1 MEALASQ
8 GYKSNI
14 LTNLIQVHVKMK
26 NWEDALEF
34 CERALHVDRKNV
46 KALSRRAHVYVESCD
61 SSSKGKL
68 KVARVKALQDLERA
82 MAIEPENADLLK
94 QRDDLS
100 QLFQDE
106 EMELKVKAMVLE
118 EERRVEV
125 AREVAKRTN
134 AKLAEAGSDAGA
146 DGKEEEKK
154 DDPKTEA
161 ARLWMERGMEKLA
174 KGEDFNEAPP
184 VSAFEV
190 VDQMMDKIEAGEIS
204 KSMMPDA
211 PGGSSSSP
219 PMPPGMGGLFGGGN
233 LPDAPTTV
241 AELLK
246 MSLEETAENRVYL
259 RSSNK
264 LEALCGRLMDE
275 KNETERGPL
284 FQIIAAACMSQKR
297 SKDVVYEKMGLA
309 AAIACLYDA
318 KQPLEARIG
327 ASKLINECIEEEG
340 GASAACVKLVCPD
353 VGIIASLSKLLF
365 EISASSAPSVS
376 ALQPLELLRDLA
388 NHPTTKALIV
398 TQFAEV
404 TSFLNGEE
412 HPVGAAVLALTAKNA
427 TAAVREA
434 GVSALSNLALSPK
447 MRTSF
452 CVTVQSPSEDTAKKV
467 LPSGVQALLAVARAH
482 KTETPAARA
491 IALATLMNATIDTE
505 RKAVEQDPDEANDA
519 NGVKRCVLTN
529 LRRRRGVALTPA
541 TQGNRALRGPAHP
554 GGAHLEQQGRRVPA
568 AHQAARGRAPVALH
582 GQPEVQQGRAGR
594 L

>member
-1 MEALASQ
+1 
-8 GYKSNI
+8 
-14 LTNLIQVHVKMK
+14 
-26 NWEDALEF
+26 
-34 CERALHVDRKNV
+34 
-46 KALSRRAHVYVESCD
+46 
-61 SSSKGKL
+61 
-68 KVARVKALQDLERA
+68 
-82 MAIEPENADLLK
+82 
-94 QRDDLS
+94 
-100 QLFQDE
+100 
-106 EMELKVKAMVLE
+106 
-118 EERRVEV
+118 
-125 AREVAKRTN
+125 
-134 AKLAEAGSDAGA
+134 
-146 DGKEEEKK
+146 
-154 DDPKTEA
+154 
-161 ARLWMERGMEKLA
+161 
-174 KGEDFNEAPP
+174 
-184 VSAFEV
+184 
-190 VDQMMDKIEAGEIS
+190 
-204 KSMMPDA
+204 
-211 PGGSSSSP
+211 
-219 PMPPGMGGLFGGGN
+219 
-233 LPDAPTTV
+233 
-241 AELLK
+241 
-246 MSLEETAENRVYL
+246 
-259 RSSNK
+259 
-264 LEALCGRLMDE
+264 MDE

-388 NHPTTKALIV
+388 NHPKTKALIV